1 MPLPPRSS
9 CVRAGFTLIELLVVI
24 ATLAVLIGLLV
35 PAVQKVREA
44 ANRMQCTNN
53 LKQLGIACHN
63 HHDQLGFMPHGGWA
77 WWFPPTYIG
86 LGSPATGKAQN
97 AGWGFQVLP
106 YIEQDSVWKGGGKT
120 TIADAQRQA
129 IGAPIKTLFCP
140 SRRGPG
146 QLPSIADWYNG
157 SNGGIGPG
165 GTYPH
170 AGTDYA
176 CNAGTGNN
184 GVIRQNANNAF
195 DGARMALIIDGTS
208 NTMLIGEK
216 RLNRTNIGSYQGDD
230 NEGYTSGWDH
240 DVIRYATPSYPPT
253 PDPTT
258 GDGQQR
264 FGSSH
269 SGGLNMAMADGSVRF
284 IPYSIDTNVWQS
296 LGTADGGESN
306 TSY

>member
-1 MPLPPRSS
+1 MSSSFLESPMPLPPRSS
-9 CVRAGFTLIELLVVI
+9 GVRAGFTLIELLVVI
-24 ATLAVLIGLLV
+24 AIIAVLIGLLV

-106 YIEQDSVWKGGGKT
+106 YIEQDSVWKGGGTT

-129 IGAPIKTLFCP
+129 IGAPIKTMFCP

-184 GVIRQNANNAF
+184 FAGVGNDQRGGRVFN
-195 DGARMALIIDGTS
+195 L
-208 NTMLIGEK
+208 EK
-216 RLNRTNIGSYQGDD
+216 QVQLYDKQGHYI
-230 NEGYTSGWDH
+230 NLWIKEK
-240 DVIRYATPSYPPT
+240 V
-253 PDPTT
+253 
-258 GDGQQR
+258 
-264 FGSSH
+264 
-269 SGGLNMAMADGSVRF
+269 
-284 IPYSIDTNVWQS
+284 
-296 LGTADGGESN
+296 
-306 TSY
+306 